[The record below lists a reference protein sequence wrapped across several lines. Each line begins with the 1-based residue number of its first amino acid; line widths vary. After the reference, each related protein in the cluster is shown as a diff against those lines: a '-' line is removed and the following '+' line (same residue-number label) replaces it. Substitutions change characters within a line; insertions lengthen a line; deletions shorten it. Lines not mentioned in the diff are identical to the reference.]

1 MALKAAD
8 CLSHPS
14 GDKLGM
20 LHRTSLGAKKQEEQ
34 MICGRKIFLM
44 QHDFTCTDCPCG
56 KV

>member
-34 MICGRKIFLM
+34 MICSRKIFLM